1 MTVVV
6 NYATGKL
13 LWAAK
18 GHGKAVLEGFFKLLS
33 EEQRRAIQ
41 HVTADGARW
50 IAECVAEWCPNAER
64 SIDPFHVVQW
74 ATDTLDEVRRMV
86 WREAR
91 EAAKAG
97 KARRKRGRPR
107 KGEEAPPEQKDKAI
121 KGARYPLFK
130 NPENLT
136 DGQAATIEL
145 IAKSNPRLYR
155 AYLLK
160 EMLRLLFQ
168 HTFSGAKGE
177 LERWI
182 SWARRC
188 RIPPFVEL
196 QKKIC
201 RHFDAILSTIKHG
214 LSNARIEA
222 INNKIKL
229 TVRMGY
235 GFRNI
240 DHLIALVM
248 LRCSNVNLML
258 PGRA

>member
-1 MTVVV
+1 MGVGPD
-6 NYATGKL
+6 TGTL
-13 LWAAK
+13 LWAGK
-18 GHGKAVLEGFFKLLS
+18 GHGKTVLDEFFRQLS
-33 EEQRRAIQ
+33 EEQRCGIK
-41 HVTADGARW
+41 HVSADGARW
-50 IAECVAEWCPNAER
+50 IAESVEEWCPNAER

-74 ATDTLDEVRRMV
+74 ASETLDEVRRMV

-91 EAAKAG
+91 EEAKGG
-97 KARRKRGRPR
+97 KKKRRRGRPR
-107 KGEEAPPEQKDKAI
+107 KGEEAPKEKKADVV
-121 KGARYPLFK
+121 KGARYPLSK

-136 DGQAATIEL
+136 AGQAATIEL
-145 IAKSNPRLYR
+145 IAKSNPCLYR

-160 EMLRLLFQ
+160 EKLRLLFQ
-168 HTFSGAKGE
+168 HSFHGARGE
-177 LERWI
+177 LEGWI

-188 RIPPFVEL
+188 RIPQFVEL

-222 INNKIKL
+222 VNNKIKL

-240 DHLIALVM
+240 DNLIALVM
-248 LRCSNVNLML
+248 LRCSDVNLML